1 MADVNIAGLGKNY
14 GTFRAVSNISLKIE
28 QGEFLIFLGPSGCG
42 KTTTLRMMAGFI
54 EPDAGRIE
62 IGSRDVTHEPP
73 HRRNIGLVFQNYALF
88 PHLSIF
94 ENVAF
99 GLRRRKIA
107 EDEIRKRVGEAL
119 DLVKLSHL
127 TARFPQQLSG
137 GQQQR
142 VAIARA
148 LAIRPD
154 ILLLDEPLSNL
165 DAKLRLQ
172 VRDELRSLQKSLGI
186 TTIMV
191 THDQEEAMS
200 VGDRLVLMQAGV
212 IEQVGSASDLYN
224 APANRFVA
232 DFIGRTNFLKGNATG
247 GNAFRTDDG
256 LVLETVVQRTGAGEV
271 LVRPEAIRL
280 TRDVIPQGPNCFGG
294 RLERCVFLGGMI
306 EADIEL
312 ETGTRLKA
320 VTSPRELA
328 FEGLST
334 EPGSPI
340 FVSIASKDVV
350 PL

>member
-1 MADVNIAGLGKNY
+1 MANVNIAGLGKSY
-14 GTFRAVSNISLKIE
+14 DTFRAVSDISLKIDE
-28 QGEFLIFLGPSGCG
+28 GEFLIFLGPSGCG
-42 KTTTLRMMAGFI
+42 KTTTLRMIAGFI
-54 EPDAGRIE
+54 QPDAGRIE
-62 IGSRDVTHEPP
+62 IGARDVTHEPP

-99 GLRRRKIA
+99 GLRRRKMA
-107 EDEIRKRVGEAL
+107 EGEIRKRANEVLE
-119 DLVKLSHL
+119 LVRLSHL
-127 TARFPQQLSG
+127 TERFPKQLSG

-165 DAKLRLQ
+165 DARLRLQ
-172 VRDELRSLQKSLGI
+172 VREELRSLQKSLGI

-232 DFIGRTNFLKGNATG
+232 DFIGRTNFLRGSAVDAST
-247 GNAFRTDDG
+247 FRTDSG
-256 LVLETVVQRTGAGEV
+256 LILHTGSQRTGAEEA

-280 TRDVIPQGPNCFGG
+280 TREAAMEGPNCFRG
-294 RLERCVFLGGMI
+294 RVERCVFLGGVV

-312 ETGTRLKA
+312 EGGTRLKA

-328 FEGLST
+328 FEGLSAV
-334 EPGSPI
+334 ENSPV
-340 FVSIASKDVV
+340 FVSIAAKDVV

>member
-1 MADVNIAGLGKNY
+1 MANVEITGLRKQY
-14 GTFRAVSNISLKIE
+14 GTFRAVSDISLKIE

-54 EPDAGRIE
+54 EPDAGRIA
-62 IGSRDVTHEPP
+62 IGARDVTHEPP

-99 GLRRRKIA
+99 GLRRRKVA
-107 EDEIRKRVGEAL
+107 EEEIRKRVGDAL

-127 TARFPQQLSG
+127 TGRFPRQLSG

-172 VRDELRSLQKSLGI
+172 VRDELRNLQKSLGI

-212 IEQVGSASDLYN
+212 IEQVGSAGDLYN

-232 DFIGRTNFLKGNATG
+232 DFIGRTNFLKGAAMEAG
-247 GNAFRTDDG
+247 AFRTENG
-256 LVLETVVQRTGAGEV
+256 LLVQAAVYRAGSEEI
-271 LVRPEAIRL
+271 LIRPEAIRL
-280 TRDVIPQGPNCFGG
+280 TREATTQEPNCFRG
-294 RLERCVFLGGMI
+294 RLERCVFLGGMV

-312 ETGTRLKA
+312 ESGTRLKA
-320 VTSPRELA
+320 VTSPRELD

-334 EPGSPI
+334 AVNSPL
-340 FVSIASKDVV
+340 FVSIAKKDII